1 MLKLN
6 RINWDRMTCCN
17 LVERKNI
24 FQIKLEIENENDKES
39 RETLAIKMQ
48 FLFAFN
54 NKYDCSDVFE
64 DE

>member
-1 MLKLN
+1 
-6 RINWDRMTCCN
+6 MTCCI

-39 RETLAIKMQ
+39 RETLTIKIQ

>member
-1 MLKLN
+1 
-6 RINWDRMTCCN
+6 MTCCN
-17 LVERKNI
+17 FVERKI
-24 FQIKLEIENENDKES
+24 YFRLKLEIENENDKES

-48 FLFAFN
+48 FLLAFN

>member
-1 MLKLN
+1 MFH
-6 RINWDRMTCCN
+6 TCCN

-24 FQIKLEIENENDKES
+24 FQIKLEIEDKNDKES

-48 FLFAFN
+48 FSLAFN
-54 NKYDCSDVFE
+54 NKNDCSDVFE

>member
-1 MLKLN
+1 
-6 RINWDRMTCCN
+6 MTCCH

-39 RETLAIKMQ
+39 RETLAIIMQ
-48 FLFAFN
+48 FLFVFN
-54 NKYDCSDVFE
+54 NKFDCSDVFE